1 MKEARFYEK
10 RDDGRII
17 CRLCPDNC
25 LIAEGKRGACKVRK
39 NDKGTLIAENHGLI
53 SAAHVDPIEKK
64 PLYHFYP
71 GRPILSLGTAGCNLH
86 CLFCQNWEISQST
99 VEEVPLQP
107 LSPAQAIE
115 AARRIENNIGIAY
128 TYNEPIIWYEYVE
141 DTARLAAQAGL
152 KNVMVTNGYVN
163 PEPLKE
169 MIPLIDAF
177 SVDLKGF
184 REEFY
189 RKYTK
194 SRLEPVLESLKMI
207 RESGKHLEIT
217 NLVVTGLND
226 DPDEFERLTD
236 WVAGELGGRTI
247 LHISRY
253 FPAWK
258 MHNEPTP
265 LSTLYRFY
273 EIARKKLDFVFLGNV
288 PGTEGREDTLCPR
301 CGATV
306 IRRTGYVTR
315 ITGLDHEGRC
325 TSCGEKVLEHI

>member
-1 MKEARFYEK
+1 M
-10 RDDGRII
+10 
-17 CRLCPDNC
+17 
-25 LIAEGKRGACKVRK
+25 
-39 NDKGTLIAENHGLI
+39 IAENHGLI